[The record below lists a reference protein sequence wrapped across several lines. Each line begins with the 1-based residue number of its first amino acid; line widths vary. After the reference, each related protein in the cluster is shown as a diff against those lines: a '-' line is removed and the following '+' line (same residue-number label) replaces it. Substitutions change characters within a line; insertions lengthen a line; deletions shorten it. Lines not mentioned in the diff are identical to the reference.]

1 MCVCIYISVYVCMC
15 VYIDIYIHTY
25 INESEGVSCSI
36 VSNSL
41 RPHGGLLRQW
51 NFPYKNTGVGSHSL
65 L

>member
-1 MCVCIYISVYVCMC
+1 MC

-25 INESEGVSCSI
+25 INESEI

-41 RPHGGLLRQW
+41 RPHGGLLCQW
-51 NFPYKNTGVGSHSL
+51 NFPDKNTGVGSHSL